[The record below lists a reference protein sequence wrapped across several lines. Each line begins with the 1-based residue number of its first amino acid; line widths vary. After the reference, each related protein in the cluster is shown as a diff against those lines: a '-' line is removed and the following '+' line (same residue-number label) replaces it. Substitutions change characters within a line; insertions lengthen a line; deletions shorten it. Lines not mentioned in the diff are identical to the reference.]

1 MTRAV
6 VRAPRSGN
14 PLKNRNS
21 RNIFLPHSHLCVA
34 SPLKTFTRHSLGEG
48 GQNSKLKTVP
58 TNHLHDTEPRWFAV
72 HTRAK
77 CEKFVQRALAK
88 KNIHAYVPLLRLLR
102 RYVRSTRLTEKP
114 VIPGYVFVKI
124 TKHEYL
130 PVLETENAVGFVRFD
145 KDLLAI
151 PEAEI
156 DLLRRIALE
165 DGLDVTAVPGALY
178 AEGDPVEI
186 SGGALTGLR
195 GHIVKMDGKRR
206 FQVALERLGYS
217 LLITVDVGLLGRV

>member
-1 MTRAV
+1 MSV
-6 VRAPRSGN
+6 
-14 PLKNRNS
+14 
-21 RNIFLPHSHLCVA
+21 
-34 SPLKTFTRHSLGEG
+34 
-48 GQNSKLKTVP
+48 
-58 TNHLHDTEPRWFAV
+58 NHLHHTEPRWFAV
-72 HTRAK
+72 HTRAR

-88 KNIHAYVPLLRLLR
+88 KSIHAYVPLSRVLR

-114 VIPGYVFVKI
+114 IIPGYVFVKI
-124 TKHEYL
+124 TKTDYV

-156 DLLRRIALE
+156 DLLRRNAME
-165 DGLDVTAVPGALY
+165 DGLEMTAVPGLL

-195 GHIVKMDGKRR
+195 GYIVKTAGKRR
-206 FQVALERLGYS
+206 FPVSLERPGYS
-217 LLITVDVGLLGRV
+217 RGG

>member
-1 MTRAV
+1 
-6 VRAPRSGN
+6 
-14 PLKNRNS
+14 
-21 RNIFLPHSHLCVA
+21 
-34 SPLKTFTRHSLGEG
+34 
-48 GQNSKLKTVP
+48 VP
-58 TNHLHDTEPRWFAV
+58 SNHLHDTEPRWFAV

-114 VIPGYVFVKI
+114 VIPGYVFVEI
-124 TKHEYL
+124 TKSEYV
-130 PVLETENAVGFVRFD
+130 PVLETENAVGFVRFN

-156 DLLRRIALE
+156 GLLRRIALE
-165 DGLDVTAVPGALY
+165 DDLDVTAIPGLLT
-178 AEGDPVEI
+178 EGDPVEI

-195 GHIVKMDGKRR
+195 GHIVKTEGKRR
-206 FQVALERLGYS
+206 FQIALERLGYS
-217 LLITVDVGLLGRV
+217 LLITVDEGLLRRV

>member
-1 MTRAV
+1 MSV
-6 VRAPRSGN
+6 
-14 PLKNRNS
+14 
-21 RNIFLPHSHLCVA
+21 
-34 SPLKTFTRHSLGEG
+34 
-48 GQNSKLKTVP
+48 
-58 TNHLHDTEPRWFAV
+58 NHLHHTEPRWFAV
-72 HTRAK
+72 HTRAR

-88 KNIHAYVPLLRLLR
+88 KSIHAYVPLSRVLR

-114 VIPGYVFVKI
+114 IIPGYVFVKI
-124 TKHEYL
+124 TKTDYV

-165 DGLDVTAVPGALY
+165 DGLEVTAVPGLL

-195 GHIVKMDGKRR
+195 GYIVKTEGKRR

-217 LLITVDVGLLGRV
+217 LLITVDAGLLGRV